1 MSKKVD
7 ERVVEMRFDNQ
18 QFESATK
25 QTMSTLD
32 KLKAA
37 LKLPTSSKALDGVA
51 SAAKNST
58 SNLSGLGSAVET
70 VNARFSALQV
80 VGMTALS
87 NITSAAMR
95 AGTNIAKSFTLD
107 PVISG
112 FQEYETQLNSV
123 QTILANTASKGTT
136 MDQVTAALDE
146 LNTYADQTIYN
157 FTEMTRNIGMFTA
170 AGVGLEQSV
179 SAIKGISNLAAVSG
193 SNAAQAS
200 QAMYQLS
207 QALASGRVTLMDW
220 RSVVNAGMGGE
231 AFQEAL
237 KRTARVMG
245 TGVDEAIEK
254 YGSFQDSLTQ
264 GEWLTTDVLTET
276 LKQFTMAA
284 EEGSAQWDEFKKSLM
299 DQGYTEAQA
308 TEILKMANTATDA
321 ATKVKTFT
329 QMMDTLKEA
338 MGSGWA
344 KTWQLIF
351 GDFEEAREFWTD
363 MSNGL
368 GDMINNFSDARNEVI
383 AGAMGMGGE
392 SRWGEFTA
400 QLDKAG
406 VSIDAFQSKLA
417 EVASAKGVDL
427 DALIT
432 EYGSLEKAMASG
444 QITADMVTEALDK
457 LAVSTDKVGDS
468 TKSLAEWQGVVD
480 EVWKGTYGNIDTGR
494 MEKLAAAGWEYAEV
508 QKLVNATV
516 DGHRL
521 TLEDLNAAQLESMG
535 YTKEQAQAMAD
546 FAAEAKKSGG
556 EVSTLIND
564 ILTPKKSGRE
574 LFLEGLKN
582 TIYAILRPL
591 QALAGAFS
599 DVFGMDAAGLYN
611 LIEGFNKF
619 SQMILIS
626 DADMANLQS
635 TFRGLFSLI
644 HLVATVTGNGLV
656 FAFNAANAIL
666 APFGTNLLGVTG
678 FIGDLIYGFE
688 QWLTSGTAI
697 TDMLNTLGSMFS
709 WIIEPVKQFW
719 DSMFP
724 EDAMIDNPFTRLVA
738 TFEEVKRYFSSFE
751 GLNPGEMFSKFSGDI
766 SNFFGGFSWEGVL
779 AGLKSFG
786 GMVADTIENIA
797 QSVAMLAPEIL
808 AGLQNGLTD
817 GAGSVIAFLSDI
829 ATKLIEAVKA
839 VLGIRSPS
847 TVFFDI
853 GKNIVEGL
861 VNGIKYLSGKVGETL
876 TAIFEDISG
885 ALGTLDW
892 GTILTVG
899 AGVGTFTVFYKISD
913 ALQTF
918 ANAAENLTSPFE
930 FLENLSGSLDKLA
943 KAKSFEMKAEA
954 IKNIAISIAILAGS
968 LVVLSQVDPAKLWS
982 SVGALTVM
990 GGVLA
995 GIVAV
1000 TGLFGKSKKSSGGI
1014 KEAVTQILDLAKLA
1028 GLMVSI
1034 GASMLMLAGAMAIIG
1049 GMSEGE
1055 VKQAGIVLAA
1065 FAGVVAALIA
1075 ITKIAGTSDLDAA
1088 AKFVGK
1094 IGTAFLILAVTA
1106 RLLGGM
1112 SVGEMTSAGIMLA
1125 AFTGV
1130 VAALIAVTKFGGEYM
1145 DYAAK
1150 FVTKVGTAFLLLA
1163 VTAKI
1168 MGGMSP
1174 GEMVTAGIMLAA
1186 FTGVVAALIAVTKFA
1201 GNQVDKL
1208 SDFLLKVTAGFV
1220 LLGVAAKILGN
1231 LTPGEMIQAGVAIG
1245 AFVGVMAALVA
1256 ITNLAPK
1263 DQIAQISTTLL
1274 AMSASIA
1281 ILAAV
1286 AALLG
1291 MVPAENLVKGIA
1303 AVAALAVLVTMM
1315 VKATSG
1321 AKDVKGTMIGIA
1333 AAIGVMA
1340 ASIAV
1345 LSLLDPARVVLAT
1358 ACMSAVMG
1366 MFALIVKMGSN
1377 VQTSMGIMITMV
1389 AAIAILGAVIAVLA
1403 NMPVE
1408 GVVASAASLSV
1419 MLLSLA
1425 AAMKILDTIG
1435 SISTNVLVS
1444 VGILTAVVAAL
1455 GLILAMMSALGVQS
1469 AIPNAI
1475 ALSTLLL
1482 SMSVAM
1488 AILGTVTSV
1497 SMTVMGAMGILTAI
1511 MAGLGLVL
1519 AMMSALG
1526 VQSAIPNAIALST
1539 LALAMSGV
1547 MVILSAIGPMAT
1559 AAIPAAG
1566 AMAAVIGILAGVVAA
1581 AGAIAQIPGAE
1592 WLVSEGAAFLQ
1603 SLGEAIGGFIGG
1615 IVGGALE
1622 AATST
1627 LPQVAMNL
1635 SLFGVGL
1642 QPFIMSMK
1650 QIDPSITDACTNL
1663 AGAILALTGAGV
1675 IDAIAS
1681 FFGAG
1686 SMIGSIGEQLV
1697 PFGQAMAD
1705 FAGTLDGVNLGA
1717 LLIGSQAAKYIAD
1730 MANAMP
1736 KEGGILD
1743 SIFGSTV
1750 DLGTFGDNLVQF
1762 GDGMKSYAE
1771 SIAGVDVGSIQN
1783 SIPAAE
1789 GLAELANKLPASGG
1803 LMQSI
1808 FGTSTDLSS
1817 FGDQLVDFGDGLQQY
1832 ANKVVGLDTGSIENS
1847 IPAARS
1853 LNELAGE
1860 LPSSGGLM
1868 QSIFGGNSDLSNFG
1882 GQLSS
1887 FGDGLQQYSNKVTGL
1902 DTGAIGNSITAVR
1915 DILNLLQAYTNAS
1928 YIDTGVANAKKLS
1941 GLGDAIK
1948 GYNDKVSGIDV
1959 GQINSSINVINSLKN
1974 TINDLAGVNASGI
1987 AGFQSAINQLATTN
2001 VQGLSSAFQNVNLS
2015 GVGSN
2020 ILTSLVSGLRSGS
2033 GRVTST
2039 INSIVRSMTTAFK
2052 AQSTQF
2058 IANGMQMMTNF
2069 TKGLTTGSRGIP
2081 STISS
2086 ILRSAVNT
2094 INGYYGSFYS
2104 AGSYISSGLANGM
2117 SSRLG
2122 QIRSVAAQMASAA
2135 AQATRAAAAIKSP
2148 SRVFMEIG
2156 DYMGRGLVIGMENEA
2171 SSIYKAGTK
2180 MGDSAFDGINKTVS
2194 RLSDVLN
2201 SDMDVTPTIR
2211 PVLDLEDV
2219 KNGASSINNM
2229 LSGTVP
2235 MNVLGRVN
2243 SISRSMDSRIQ
2254 NGSFNDVVGAIDKL
2268 RTNLSELGGTTYQIN
2283 GITYDDGTNVAN
2295 AVGDLIRATRIQRRI

>member
-37 LKLPTSSKALDGVA
+37 LKLPTSSKALDGVS

-58 SNLSGLGSAVET
+58 SNLAGLGSAVET

-87 NITSAAMR
+87 NITSAAMQ
-95 AGTNIAKSFTLD
+95 AGTNIVKSFTID

-112 FQEYETQLNSV
+112 FQEYETQLNAV
-123 QTILANTASKGTT
+123 QTILANTSSKGTT

-146 LNTYADQTIYN
+146 LNTYADKTIYN
-157 FTEMTRNIGMFTA
+157 FTEMTRNIGTFTA
-170 AGVGLEQSV
+170 AGVDLDTSV
-179 SAIKGISNLAAVSG
+179 SAIQGIANLAAVSG
-193 SNAAQAS
+193 SNSAQAS

-207 QALASGRVTLMDW
+207 QALAAGRVSLMDW
-220 RSVVNAGMGGE
+220 NSVVNAGMGGE
-231 AFQEAL
+231 VFQEAL

-254 YGSFQDSLTQ
+254 YGSFKDSLTQ
-264 GEWLTTDVLTET
+264 GQWLTTDVLTET

-427 DALIT
+427 GALIT

-644 HLVATVTGNGLV
+644 HLVATVAGNGLV

-738 TFEEVKRYFSSFE
+738 AFEEVKHYFSSFE
-751 GLNPGEMFSKFSGDI
+751 GLNPGEIFSKFSGDI

-797 QSVAMLAPEIL
+797 QSVAMLAPDIL
-808 AGLQNGLTD
+808 AGLQNGLMN
-817 GAGSVIAFLSDI
+817 GAGSVITFLSDI

-839 VLGIRSPS
+839 VLGIHSPS

-861 VNGIKYLSGKVGETL
+861 VNGIKYLSGKVAETL
-876 TAIFEDISG
+876 TAIFEDIQSV
-885 ALGTLDW
+885 LGTIDW

-899 AGVGTFTVFYKISD
+899 AGVGTFTVFYKLTD

-943 KAKSFEMKAEA
+943 KAKSFEMKADA

-982 SVGALTVM
+982 SVGALIVM

-1000 TGLFGKSKKSSGGI
+1000 TGLFGKNKKSSGGV

-1049 GMSEGE
+1049 GMDQGQ

-1065 FAGVVAALIA
+1065 FAGVVAVLIGITKICKDSDLNGAASFASKIGVAFILLAASARLMGGMTPEGMGAAQDMLATFTILVMGLIA
-1075 ITKIAGTSDLDAA
+1075 ITKIAGKNVDKAA
-1088 AKFVGK
+1088 SFLSK
-1094 IGTAFLILAVTA
+1094 IGTAFLLLGVTA

-1112 SVGEMTSAGIMLA
+1112 DAGEMDAARTMLSS
-1125 AFTGV
+1125 FTILMMG
-1130 VAALIAVTKFGGEYM
+1130 LIAI
-1145 DYAAK
+1145 
-1150 FVTKVGTAFLLLA
+1150 TKV
-1163 VTAKI
+1163 
-1168 MGGMSP
+1168 
-1174 GEMVTAGIMLAA
+1174 AG
-1186 FTGVVAALIAVTKFA
+1186 K
-1201 GNQVDKL
+1201 QVDQL
-1208 SDFLLKVTAGFV
+1208 SGFLLKVSAAFV
-1220 LLGVAAKILGN
+1220 LLGVAAKILGG
-1231 LTPGEMIQAGVAIG
+1231 LTPGEMIQAGIAIG

-1263 DQIAQISTTLL
+1263 DKIAQISTTLL

-1291 MVPAENLVKGIA
+1291 MVDPGQLAQGIIAVGFLA
-1303 AVAALAVLVTMM
+1303 AIVAALVAVT
-1315 VKATSG
+1315 KN

-1340 ASIAV
+1340 ASVAV
-1345 LSLLDPARVVLAT
+1345 LSLLDPARVALAT
-1358 ACMSAVMG
+1358 ACMTVLMG
-1366 MFALIVKMGSN
+1366 MFALVVKMGSN
-1377 VQTSMGIMITMV
+1377 VQTSMGVMIAMV
-1389 AAIAILGAVIAVLA
+1389 AAIAVLGAVVAVLA

-1408 GVVASAASLSV
+1408 GVIASAASLSA

-1425 AAMKILDTIG
+1425 ASMKIISTIG
-1435 SISTNVLVS
+1435 SISTNALVS
-1444 VGILTAVVAAL
+1444 VGILTAVMAAL
-1455 GLILAMMSALGVQS
+1455 GLILAMMTALNVQS

-1475 ALSTLLL
+1475 ALSTMLLA
-1482 SMSVAM
+1482 MSAAM
-1488 AILGTVTSV
+1488 KILDTVGSV
-1497 SMTVMGAMGILTAI
+1497 SMGVMGAMGILTAI

-1547 MVILSAIGPMAT
+1547 MVILSAIGPMAS

-1603 SLGEAIGGFIGG
+1603 SLGEAIGGFVGG

-1705 FAGTLDGVNLGA
+1705 FAATLDGVNLGA

-1750 DLGTFGDNLVQF
+1750 DLGTFGENLKTF
-1762 GDGMKSYAE
+1762 GTGMKSYAE
-1771 SIAGVDVGSIQN
+1771 SIAGVDVASIQN

-1789 GLAELANKLPASGG
+1789 GLAELANKLPAEGG

-1817 FGDQLVDFGDGLQQY
+1817 FGQQLVDFGDGLQQY
-1832 ANKVVGLDTGSIENS
+1832 AGKVTGLDTGSIENS

-1860 LPSSGGLM
+1860 LPASGGLM

-1887 FGDGLQQYSNKVTGL
+1887 FGDGLQQYSSKVTGL
-1902 DTGAIGNSITAVR
+1902 NTEGIASSITSVR
-1915 DILNLLQAYTNAS
+1915 DILNILQAYTNAS
-1928 YIDTGVANAKKLS
+1928 DLDTGIANAKKIS
-1941 GLGDAIK
+1941 GVGEAIK
-1948 GYNDKVSGIDV
+1948 TYNDKVAGVDTGQISNSITAVNGLKDAINGLVGID
-1959 GQINSSINVINSLKN
+1959 S
-1974 TINDLAGVNASGI
+1974 SGI
-1987 AGFQSAINQLATTN
+1987 ASFQSAIDQLASTN
-2001 VQGLSSAFQNVNLS
+2001 VQGLISAFQNVDLS
-2015 GVGSN
+2015 GVGAN
-2020 ILTSLVSGLRSGS
+2020 ILTTLASGLQSGS
-2033 GRVTST
+2033 SQVMSAL
-2039 INSIVRSMTTAFK
+2039 NSIAKSMTSYLNAQAIAF
-2052 AQSTQF
+2052 
-2058 IANGMQMMTNF
+2058 IPLGVLLMTNLN
-2069 TKGLTTGSRGIP
+2069 KGITAGGKTMP
-2081 STISS
+2081 STIRSV
-2086 ILRSAVNT
+2086 LASAVNA
-2094 INGYYGSFYS
+2094 INSYYGSFYS

-2135 AQATRAAAAIKSP
+2135 AQATRAAAAVRSP

-2156 DYMGRGLVIGMENEA
+2156 DYMGQGLVIGMENEA

-2219 KNGASSINNM
+2219 KNGASSINSM

-2243 SISRSMDSRIQ
+2243 SISRSMDARIQ
-2254 NGSFNDVVGAIDKL
+2254 NGSFNDVVGAIEKL
-2268 RTNLSELGGTTYQIN
+2268 RTGLSELGGTTYNVN
-2283 GITYDDGTNVAN
+2283 GVTYDDGTNVAN
-2295 AVGDLIRATRIQRRI
+2295 AVGDLTRAIRLQRRV